1 MAYEPKRL
9 RPSHIIMI
17 RMHMNGDS
25 NQEIADATGYTSIQ
39 VGNIINCAKAREI
52 IDAINADS
60 IDTAAQVQS
69 QAQACAPLVMEKLL
83 EDALT
88 SPDARVRLNAKIA
101 WLGIA
106 GHSANRITV
115 DRGKTVADD
124 VASKTDEH
132 LRQEIL
138 GNLPKPG
145 VGPDGNL
152 LQ

>member
-1 MAYEPKRL
+1 
-9 RPSHIIMI
+9 MI
-17 RMHMNGDS
+17 RMHMNGDG
-25 NQEIADATGYTSIQ
+25 NQEIADATGYTAQQ
-39 VGNIINCAKAREI
+39 VCNILGSTKAREI

-115 DRGKTVADD
+115 DRGKTVSNDLT
-124 VASKTDEH
+124 SKTDEQI
-132 LRQEIL
+132 RQEIL
-138 GNLPKPG
+138 GSVPKPG